1 MSDAYEKIVD
11 LSYSWFATHPVT
23 PDTIREFIGR
33 AKGFYPDIKI
43 DDKVLFNR
51 LEAIHSVTIG
61 GDVRIL
67 EDPAGHEEWFNPQTN
82 LPLKRDFKWHFWDHY
97 SDYLLHRK
105 KWTKFTVG
113 KLDQFSSLV
122 LCRME
127 DPLRPGPWDRRG
139 MVVGSVQSG
148 KTAHYTALITK
159 AADAGYR
166 LFVILAGVHNSLR
179 AQTQERLNEEF
190 LGYDLDI
197 VQKIT
202 GQEKR
207 IGVRLMFVRNHRVV
221 NTLTS
226 SAEGGDFRTVIARNA
241 GIIPSMT
248 GDPIILIVKKN
259 VTILRNIIEWSTG
272 LGEKDKSG
280 RRVVRDIPFLLID
293 DECDFASV
301 NTKKPERDG
310 NGNIIEEWDPATTN
324 KLIRQLIRSFQKT
337 IYVGY
342 TATPYANIFIHR
354 DDPHPLYG
362 DDIFPKHFLVSLPP
376 FPHYVGPEE
385 VFGLKAD
392 PDAGTEETKPLP
404 LMREVYDNEDFIP
417 SRHKRD
423 LEVAS
428 IPDSLKEAL
437 KAFLLV
443 CAARRIRATGTPHN
457 SMLIHVTRLNDVQSR
472 VKDRVEE
479 EVRALTARIM
489 SGTDPLTD
497 FKRIWEDDFVPTS
510 REMSQRGF
518 SDAQTHRWKDVRA
531 HLYDAARIVRIR
543 GINGKI
549 GDTLAYRQ
557 ADKRTRARVEKG
569 ETVPWHERGVTEI
582 AIGGDK
588 LSRGLTLDGLSVSY
602 YLRSAHMYDTLMQMG
617 RWFGYRGGYN
627 DLCRLYTTEELID
640 WYRHIA
646 LANRELSDTFDY
658 MEAVGSTPEKFGLKV
673 RSHPGQLAITSAG
686 KSRAT
691 QKMKVTFAAD
701 LKQSIVFDPR
711 SSPLN
716 MAALTRLVN
725 DIGRKPESPG
735 DRAKPRLQWRDV
747 DSAFVV
753 RFLQSYRIHQD
764 ARVLVDP
771 EKIAEY
777 TVKQVANGELTSW
790 VVIIVSNQESEGTHP
805 VSIAGYSVRCV
816 RRRPNSKVTADK
828 ISIGVLTNPA
838 DEALDL
844 SKDQLEHARTL
855 TKRILKPGDPPSGAA
870 IRAVRPPTR
879 GLLLIY
885 VPEWDRNGDV
895 YGSAGN
901 EIVGF
906 AVSFPGSE
914 NAVPIEY
921 VVNSVYAEEAGY

>member
-1 MSDAYEKIVD
+1 
-11 LSYSWFATHPVT
+11 
-23 PDTIREFIGR
+23 
-33 AKGFYPDIKI
+33 
-43 DDKVLFNR
+43 
-51 LEAIHSVTIG
+51 
-61 GDVRIL
+61 
-67 EDPAGHEEWFNPQTN
+67 
-82 LPLKRDFKWHFWDHY
+82 
-97 SDYLLHRK
+97 
-105 KWTKFTVG
+105 
-113 KLDQFSSLV
+113 
-122 LCRME
+122 
-127 DPLRPGPWDRRG
+127 
-139 MVVGSVQSG
+139 
-148 KTAHYTALITK
+148 LITK
-159 AADAGYR
+159 AADAGYK

-207 IGVRLMFVRNHRVV
+207 IGVRRIFMHDHRVV

-226 SAEGGDFRTVIARNA
+226 SAEGGDFKTVIARNA

-248 GDPIILIVKKN
+248 GDPIILIAKKN
-259 VTILRNIIEWSTG
+259 VTILKNIIEWSTG
-272 LGEKDKSG
+272 LGDLDKSG

-310 NGNIIEEWDPATTN
+310 AGNIIQEWDPAKTN
-324 KLIRQLIRSFQKT
+324 MLIRRLIRGYQKS
-337 IYVGY
+337 IYIGY
-342 TATPYANIFIHR
+342 TATPYANIFIHG

-385 VFGLKAD
+385 VFGLKGD

-404 LMREVYDNEDFIP
+404 LVREVYDNEDFIP
-417 SRHKRD
+417 SHHKSD
-423 LEVAS
+423 LEVRS
-428 IPDSLKEAL
+428 LPDSLKDAL

-443 CAARRIRATGTPHN
+443 CGARRIRATGTPHN
-457 SMLIHVTRLNDVQSR
+457 SMLVHVTRLNDVQR
-472 VKDRVEE
+472 QVKDKVEE
-479 EVRALTARIM
+479 ELRALTARIM

-510 REMSQRGF
+510 LEMIQGGF
-518 SDAQTHRWKDVRA
+518 RDAQTHTWKEVRA

-543 GINGKI
+543 GINGRI
-549 GDTLAYRQ
+549 GDTLDYRQ
-557 ADKRTRARVEKG
+557 ADRITRERIDRG
-569 ETVPWHERGVTEI
+569 ESVPWSERGVTEI

-617 RWFGYRGGYN
+617 RWFGYRAGYN
-627 DLCRLYTTEELID
+627 DLCRLYTTEELIE

-646 LANRELSDTFDY
+646 LANRELSDAFDY
-658 MEAVGSTPEKFGLKV
+658 MEAIGSTPEKFGLKV
-673 RSHPGQLAITSAG
+673 RSHSGQLTVTSAG

-711 SSPLN
+711 HSPEN

-725 DIGRKPESPG
+725 DIGRKPESTD
-735 DRAKPRLQWRDV
+735 DRAQPRLHWRDV
-747 DSAFVV
+747 DSAVVV
-753 RFLQSYRIHQD
+753 RFLQSYRIHRG

-771 EKIAEY
+771 ERIAEY
-777 TVKQVANGELTSW
+777 IVKQATRGELTSW
-790 VVIIVSNQESEGTHP
+790 DVIILSNPKREGTDA
-805 VSIAGYSVRCV
+805 VSVADYSVRCV
-816 RRRPNSKVTADK
+816 RRVPNTKVTDDK
-828 ISIGVLTNPA
+828 ISIGVLTRPA

-844 SKDQLEHARTL
+844 SKEELDDARTK
-855 TKRILKPGDPPSGAA
+855 TKRPLKPGGLPSGPA
-870 IRAVRPPTR
+870 IREARPPER

-885 VPEWDRNGDV
+885 FPQWKPEWDGGKGA
-895 YGSAGN
+895 YGSPGK
-901 EIVGF
+901 EVVGF
-906 AVSFPGSE
+906 AVSFPGSDK
-914 NAVPIEY
+914 AVPIEY
-921 VVNSVYAEEAGY
+921 VANSVYAEEAGY